1 MTEKKFDKKNKLSI
15 MNVFQQ
21 MPIWLPPLLAVIIIG
36 VYFTIAGTTDFP
48 GRTVFLLFL
57 LVAFIG
63 MAVITPFRV
72 FLKKNNGRVNWL
84 PLVIAS
90 LCAIAL
96 FGWFILGGSR
106 EIRSGGNFPLFANR
120 FPILGEIIDFI
131 VKILGIGN
139 LAYYPPGYEIIIW
152 GGLFIEIA
160 LVSTLIYLL
169 IGHIFSM
176 GNIKEG

>member
-1 MTEKKFDKKNKLSI
+1 MSENDFDKKNKISI
-15 MNVFQQ
+15 INAFQR
-21 MPIWLPPLLAVIIIG
+21 MPKWLPPLFAVIIIG
-36 VYFTIAGTTDFP
+36 VYFTIAGTTDFS
-48 GRTVFLLFL
+48 GRTGFLLFL
-57 LVAFIG
+57 LIAFIG
-63 MAVITPFRV
+63 MAVISPFPL
-72 FLKKNNGRVNWL
+72 FLKKNKGRVNWL

-90 LCAIAL
+90 FCAIAL

-106 EIRSGGNFPLFANR
+106 EIRNGGDLSLFAYR

-139 LAYYPPGYEIIIW
+139 IAYYQPGYEIIIW

-160 LVSTLIYLL
+160 LVSTIIYLL

-176 GNIKEG
+176 GNIKGG